1 MQTFKSILVD
11 IDSTVPAQ
19 PALDRAVRLARSSG
33 AKLTIADV
41 LSVPVEARGHLSA
54 QLADEITTR
63 RHEQLRRAAMPVSM
77 AADSK
82 LLVGR
87 PATALIKE
95 VLRAGHDLLVR
106 SHARGLVSGASKPYG
121 AVDMELFRKCPCPVL
136 VVGPGALPDRPRIAC
151 AVHPCAE
158 DQREHTLNVKIV
170 ELALLMARLE
180 QGSPTLLQAWMP
192 YMEGKISSHVSGDA
206 FVAYVEAAR
215 NHAADD
221 VAHLKD
227 SFGDRLAS
235 TPVALRKGWPDEV
248 IPEFVV
254 AEGIDLVV
262 MGTVARA
269 GIAGLMIGNT
279 AERVLRK
286 LPCSVLAV
294 KPDGFVSPV
303 RPEGAD

>member
-1 MQTFKSILVD
+1 MQTFTSILVD

-19 PALDRAVRLARSSG
+19 PALERAVRLARSCG

-41 LSVPVEARGHLSA
+41 IAVPVEARAYVSVQMAEELM
-54 QLADEITTR
+54 TR
-63 RHEQLRRAAMPVSM
+63 RHEQLRRVTMGVTTVAAE
-77 AADSK
+77 SK

-95 VLRAGHDLLVR
+95 VLRSGHDLLIR
-106 SHARGLVSGASKPYG
+106 SHARGLVASKPYG

-136 VVGPGALPDRPRIAC
+136 VVGPGVLPEHPRIVC

-158 DQREHTLNVKIV
+158 DQSEHALNVKIV
-170 ELALLMARLE
+170 ELTLLMARLE

-192 YMEGKISSHVSGDA
+192 YMEGKIRSHVSGDA

-215 NHAADD
+215 SRAAADL
-221 VAHLKD
+221 AHLTGSLD
-227 SFGDRLAS
+227 GRLSS
-235 TPVALRKGWPDEV
+235 TPVALRRGRPDEV
-248 IPEFVV
+248 IAEFVV

-269 GIAGLMIGNT
+269 GIAGLLIGNT
-279 AERVLRK
+279 AERVLRT

-303 RPEGAD
+303 GLEGPD

>member
-1 MQTFKSILVD
+1 M
-11 IDSTVPAQ
+11 PA
-19 PALDRAVRLARSSG
+19 ASSG
-33 AKLTIADV
+33 V
-41 LSVPVEARGHLSA
+41 
-54 QLADEITTR
+54 
-63 RHEQLRRAAMPVSM
+63 
-77 AADSK
+77 
-82 LLVGR
+82 
-87 PATALIKE
+87 
-95 VLRAGHDLLVR
+95 AG
-106 SHARGLVSGASKPYG
+106 
-121 AVDMELFRKCPCPVL
+121 
-136 VVGPGALPDRPRIAC
+136 